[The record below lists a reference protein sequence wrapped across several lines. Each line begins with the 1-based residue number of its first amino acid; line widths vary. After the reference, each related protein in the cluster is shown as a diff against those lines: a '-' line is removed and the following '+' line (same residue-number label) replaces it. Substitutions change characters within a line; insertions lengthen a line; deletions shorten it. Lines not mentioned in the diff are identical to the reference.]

1 MKVIIDTNVLVSA
14 ALKNKDPETVILFV
28 ASQPAIEWIVSP
40 AIVAE
45 YKEVLAR
52 TKFGLSK
59 ELLSKWFELLDG
71 LTVSVDVDIAFEFVR
86 DLKDAK
92 FLACALISNA
102 EFLVTGDRDFTQ
114 AEKLVNTT
122 IISVSMFKKLVC
134 DAAP

>member
-28 ASQPAIEWIVSP
+28 ASQPDIEWTVSP

-52 TKFGLSK
+52 TKFGLSQ
-59 ELLSKWFELLDG
+59 ELLRKWFELLDG
-71 LTVSVDVDIAFEFVR
+71 ITVSVDVDIEVEFAR
-86 DLKDAK
+86 DRKDAK

-122 IISVSMFKKLVC
+122 IISVSMFKNLVC